1 MRGQE
6 SVQIY
11 TDRGQEPAL
20 DMDPESGKWDASL
33 VPVVYTDRGQESAL
47 DMDSGSRKW
56 DAGSVPVVLTDKPN
70 AHLSNHLFL
79 KGLEELWV
87 KEGNSS
93 VLEML
98 VFIQVWV

>member
-20 DMDPESGKWDASL
+20 DMDPESRKWDASL

-47 DMDSGSRKW
+47 DMDSGSRK
-56 DAGSVPVVLTDKPN
+56 
-70 AHLSNHLFL
+70 
-79 KGLEELWV
+79 
-87 KEGNSS
+87 
-93 VLEML
+93 
-98 VFIQVWV
+98 